1 MTGRADPRY
10 DARVAVYPGSF
21 DPLTNGHVDI
31 IRRSRR
37 LFDRVIVA
45 VVRGREDRPGMFTWE
60 ERIDLLRKAVEH
72 LPTVEVEGFDEMTV
86 EFAKRKGA
94 VAIVRGIR
102 AVTDFE
108 IEFDMALMNRKMAP
122 HLESVYLM
130 ASQDYLFISAS
141 RIREVSRLGYDVADL
156 VPPHV
161 RTAIRQKL
169 GFEPVSG

>member
-1 MTGRADPRY
+1 MRI
-10 DARVAVYPGSF
+10 AVYPGGF
-21 DPLTNGHVDI
+21 DPITNGHLDLI
-31 IRRSRR
+31 KRSTH

-45 VVRGREDRPGMFTWE
+45 VVRGREDRPGMFLWE
-60 ERIDLLRKAVEH
+60 ERIELARKAVEH

-108 IEFDMALMNRKMAP
+108 VEFDMALMNRKMAP

-130 ASQDYLFISAS
+130 ASQDNLFISAS

-169 GFEPVSG
+169 GFEPASE

>member
-1 MTGRADPRY
+1 MRI
-10 DARVAVYPGSF
+10 AVYPGGF
-21 DPLTNGHVDI
+21 DPVTNGHLDLVQ
-31 IRRSRR
+31 RMTF

-45 VVRGREDRPGMFTWE
+45 VIRGRDKGSLFTME
-60 ERIDLLRKAVEH
+60 ERIELIRKAVEAM
-72 LPTVEVEGFDEMTV
+72 PTVEVEGFNELTV

-108 IEFDMALMNRKMAP
+108 VEFDMALMNRKMAP

-130 ASQDYLFISAS
+130 ASQEYLYVSAS

-156 VPPHV
+156 VPDHV
-161 RTAIRQKL
+161 RSALREKHGQ
-169 GFEPVSG
+169 

>member
-1 MTGRADPRY
+1 MRIAIF
-10 DARVAVYPGSF
+10 PGGF
-21 DPLTNGHVDI
+21 DPVTNGHLDLVQ
-31 IRRSRR
+31 RMTH

-45 VVRGREDRPGMFTWE
+45 VVKGREKVGMFSWE
-60 ERIDLLRKAVEH
+60 ERIELFRKAVEH

-86 EFAKRKGA
+86 EFAKKKGA

-102 AVTDFE
+102 AVSDFE
-108 IEFDMALMNRKMAP
+108 AEFDMALMNRKMAP

-130 ASQDYLFISAS
+130 ANQEFLYVSAS

-161 RTAIRQKL
+161 RTAIRKKL
-169 GFEPVSG
+169 GQPV